1 MHCTRCSDPMIV
13 QLQIKR
19 MDVIFF
25 LIRTESIFNYNDAN
39 NNREEDKTSEKS
51 QMKAKR
57 KRKKN

>member
-39 NNREEDKTSEKS
+39 NNKEEDKTSEKS

>member
-1 MHCTRCSDPMIV
+1 MHCTRCSDPIIV
-13 QLQIKR
+13 QLQVKR

-39 NNREEDKTSEKS
+39 NNNEEDKTSEKS

>member
-1 MHCTRCSDPMIV
+1 MIV

-39 NNREEDKTSEKS
+39 NNKEEDKTSEKS